1 MGKEVSVDHI
11 IPWGS
16 INGLSHEEAWSRLL
30 VPREQLQVLCSSCHG
45 IKSEQ
50 EKAAASR

>member
-16 INGLSHEEAWSRLL
+16 INGLSIEEAWGRLL
-30 VPREQLQVLCSSCHG
+30 VPLEQLQVLCSSCHDT
-45 IKSEQ
+45 KTDT
-50 EKAAASR
+50 EKQSRR

>member
-1 MGKEVSVDHI
+1 MGKAVSVDHI

-30 VPREQLQVLCSSCHG
+30 VPKEQLQVLCEPCHDA
-45 IKSEQ
+45 KTEA
-50 EKAAASR
+50 EKVGRF